1 MERFSKRLWGGVL
14 SLSRS
19 LQRAMGY
26 SLTGSTREQ
35 CFFLLHGPTK
45 TGKSTFVNI
54 AKAALG
60 LYATQA
66 ETSTFL
72 HKDRETV
79 RNDLADLA
87 DAAGVCD

>member
-1 MERFSKRLWGGVL
+1 
-14 SLSRS
+14 
-19 LQRAMGY
+19 MGY

-60 LYATQA
+60 PYATQGRNQYLPA
-66 ETSTFL
+66 QRPG
-72 HKDRETV
+72 DR
-79 RNDLADLA
+79 AQ
-87 DAAGVCD
+87 